1 MTTATPA
8 FVWLPTDRAAVALGI
23 HRRTLQRRAR
33 AGMVDAR
40 TGPGGAMLYAIP
52 SATLSAAPV
61 APPPVAP
68 QGTPYRDNRTPPVAP
83 ATPAGDLGAALVAL
97 TDRTVRAELDAAAAR
112 AELATV
118 RAELANVTRQAVQ
131 AHIRWQAARAG
142 RDAALAQLEAL
153 RRA

>member
-1 MTTATPA
+1 MTQPA
-8 FVWLPTDRAAVALGI
+8 STSLYLPGPDAAVRLGVTV
-23 HRRTLQRRAR
+23 RTLQRMAQRGQIERRTLGGRVLYAVQVTR
-33 AGMVDAR
+33 HEATPDVVPVVAAVPVA
-40 TGPGGAMLYAIP
+40 TGPHSASAAVA
-52 SATLSAAPV
+52 SVATL
-61 APPPVAP
+61 
-68 QGTPYRDNRTPPVAP
+68 
-83 ATPAGDLGAALVAL
+83 DLGAALVAL

-118 RAELANVTRQAVQ
+118 RAELATMTRQAVQ